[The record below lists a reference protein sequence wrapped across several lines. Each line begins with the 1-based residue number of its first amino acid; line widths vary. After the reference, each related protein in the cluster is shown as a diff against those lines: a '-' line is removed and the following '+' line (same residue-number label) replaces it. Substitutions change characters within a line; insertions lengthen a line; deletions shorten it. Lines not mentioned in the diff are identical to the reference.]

1 MLIFGFSGEP
11 PSRPQNRRQV
21 QTPPLDNFDICT
33 HFYIPPPE
41 GYIFNIFDI
50 FVANSFVK
58 VSIYRK
64 LASRN
69 HILAGYEL
77 FMSIYNL
84 QTRTGLN
91 NYRNTLNLFDTH
103 NNFSLAQHRP
113 PALSGPEYD
122 IHMCWRT
129 DNRSL
134 LPWSTMLSSLSTH
147 TLNILISS
155 RSSYIYKKMSRRSSS
170 SSASSDFVR
179 RLRVIFVLPDIDI
192 FTTWMATSKF
202 KV

>member
-21 QTPPLDNFDICT
+21 QTPPSTISTYVHIFTYPPRRGI
-33 HFYIPPPE
+33 FSIFSIYI
-41 GYIFNIFDI
+41 GL

-91 NYRNTLNLFDTH
+91 NYYYYLLIFY
-103 NNFSLAQHRP
+103 LCRP
-113 PALSGPEYD
+113 SALSGPEYD
-122 IHMCWRT
+122 IHMC
-129 DNRSL
+129 
-134 LPWSTMLSSLSTH
+134 
-147 TLNILISS
+147 
-155 RSSYIYKKMSRRSSS
+155 
-170 SSASSDFVR
+170 
-179 RLRVIFVLPDIDI
+179 
-192 FTTWMATSKF
+192 
-202 KV
+202 